1 MSLVAKSSI
10 LHLSRWVI
18 RLIGIGSIILPL
30 LLVESVEARE
40 KYREVAVS
48 DGATIAGETIFK
60 GPPPGPYVIW
70 VSSEEDIFGEK
81 LPDEKLIVSRAGK
94 IKNVLVTIEGIMEGK
109 PWPNLNPRIVNE
121 GGRFIPHFGVARVG
135 TELEIINKDPVF
147 HNTHAIIT
155 NRTLFNLA
163 QPLQDHVIRKTLRRQ
178 GLVEIMCDAHDWMN
192 GWLAILNHPYY
203 ALTGEDGAYK
213 ITDIPAGTY
222 KLTAWHEKL
231 GQHQVQVKVKAGE
244 QIKINFE
251 YPVK

>member
-1 MSLVAKSSI
+1 MSLIAKSGI
-10 LHLSRWVI
+10 LFLSRWVI

-30 LLVESVEARE
+30 LLVASAEARE
-40 KYREVAVS
+40 KYKEVAVS

-81 LPDEKLIVSRAGK
+81 LPDEKLIVSREGK
-94 IKNVLVTIEGIMEGK
+94 IKNVLVTIEGITEGK

-121 GGRFIPHFGVARVG
+121 GGRFLPHFLVARTG
-135 TELEIINKDPVF
+135 TEVELINKDPVL

-155 NRTLFNLA
+155 GRTLFNVA
-163 QPLQDHVIRKTLRRQ
+163 QPRQDHVIRKLLRRQ
-178 GLVEIMCDAHDWMN
+178 GLVEIMCDTHDWMN
-192 GWLAILNHPYY
+192 GWLAILDHPYY

-222 KLTAWHEKL
+222 NLTAWHEKL
-231 GQHQVQVKVKAGE
+231 GRHQVQVKVKAGE
-244 QIKINFE
+244 QLKVDFK